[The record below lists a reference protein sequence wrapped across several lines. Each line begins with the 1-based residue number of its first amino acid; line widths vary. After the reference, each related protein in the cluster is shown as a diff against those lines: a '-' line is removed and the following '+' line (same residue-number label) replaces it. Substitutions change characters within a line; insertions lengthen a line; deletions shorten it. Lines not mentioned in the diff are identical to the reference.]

1 MFLKWGILNVP
12 FCSMFVPFHFYL
24 IMTLVV
30 PCLDNIFMVL
40 LISALAT
47 IGAMKPFF
55 SDYGSSRGEG
65 GSCMCGLVCYH
76 CIVHILNSSKNSI
89 FFVSNS
95 DLCRAMLPNYL
106 RTYSSA
112 LCQIRALEKAF
123 KKQNNGQSVP
133 KILVLN
139 ACIWLAKVHSNLHA
153 ILYVFCLLQWLV
165 QCCADKPTWGHIPQ
179 LFATFEPWW
188 RHLRR
193 VTSAKGSKNLSF
205 RCLHLIG

>member
-1 MFLKWGILNVP
+1 MGHFKCTILFNICTIS
-12 FCSMFVPFHFYL
+12 FSL

-30 PCLDNIFMVL
+30 PCLDNIFMVF

-47 IGAMKPFF
+47 IGVTNPIFLASGFP
-55 SDYGSSRGEG
+55 SEG
-65 GSCMCGLVCYH
+65 GGVRACVGMVCYH

-123 KKQNNGQSVP
+123 KKQNNGQNVP
-133 KILVLN
+133 RILVLN
-139 ACIWLAKVHSNLHA
+139 ACI
-153 ILYVFCLLQWLV
+153 
-165 QCCADKPTWGHIPQ
+165 
-179 LFATFEPWW
+179 
-188 RHLRR
+188 
-193 VTSAKGSKNLSF
+193 
-205 RCLHLIG
+205 